1 MEVGVQ
7 PHHRGAVV
15 RIAAHGVEEAPV
27 ALGVDRRQQQPLHP
41 GFAGAADRLVAV
53 GVELFGVDMRV
64 GVDQIIQCFGNFVL
78 KYFVYRVGV
87 SLF

>member
-1 MEVGVQ
+1 
-7 PHHRGAVV
+7 
-15 RIAAHGVEEAPV
+15 
-27 ALGVDRRQQQPLHP
+27 
-41 GFAGAADRLVAV
+41 
-53 GVELFGVDMRV
+53 MRV